1 MNTPR
6 KSRDL
11 VLVGG
16 GHAHVQVLKMLAMRA
31 PSDVQVTLVSHGSSA
46 YYSGMFPGVIAGLY
60 EPAEATIELRALS
73 RWCGARFLDAEVVD
87 IDPDSREVR
96 CAGRPPLRFDL
107 CSVNVGSTTR
117 ALDLPGIQEHAVPT
131 RPIAELLRRVE
142 AFEEGFAAE
151 RPVRVVVVGG
161 GAAGVELTFTL
172 EARFRK
178 RWGQAQV
185 SLVDASDAP
194 LAERGSWSS
203 SLVRECFSEKR
214 IQLVTGA
221 RAASAQAGA
230 LQLEDGRELPFDL
243 LVWATGGAA
252 HSFVAKTQLECDDRG
267 FMRVHDTLQSVSS
280 PRVFGAGD
288 CVQVGDH
295 DLPKAGVYSV
305 REGPVLAENLLRAL
319 TGREPRPYRP
329 QRGFLALLATGDG
342 EAVLSWHGLA
352 ARGAWA
358 WKLKD
363 WIDRRFMRAFDAARL
378 GPSPAGMGAADPGED
393 LPPMRCMGCGSKV
406 GAAALRE
413 ALGDLEQPDAPRV
426 RLGLEGGDDA
436 AVVEI
441 PDGMLQVQTV
451 DYFPNFLDDPYVVGR
466 VAAIHAASDLFAMGA
481 TPDTALVTLN
491 VAESHPRRAGAEL
504 RLVLQGI
511 VEELR
516 RMGAA
521 LVGGHTTESA
531 EPGVGLAMT
540 GLVAEG
546 QVMPKGGLQEG
557 DVLVLTKPLGTG
569 VILAADMRL
578 EAKGAWVDGCL
589 KSMLAS
595 NQEAARLLAEHAVR
609 GATDVTGFGL
619 AGHLGEMLRAANC
632 AARLDMAQ
640 LPRLAGAT
648 EGFEAGIF
656 SSLDPDN
663 REGVRDLGLGIGGG
677 ADEAILYDPQTSG
690 GLLAAVPA
698 AGAEG
703 LVAALKEAGYPHA
716 GIIGRVLGGPP
727 RIELV

>member
-1 MNTPR
+1 VHTLR

-31 PSDVQVTLVSHGSSA
+31 PPDVQVTLVSHGSSA

-60 EPAEATIELRALS
+60 EPAEATIELRPLA
-73 RWCGARFLDAEVVD
+73 RWCGARFMDAEVVD
-87 IDPDSREVR
+87 IDPDAREVR

-131 RPIAELLRRVE
+131 RPIAGLLRRIQ
-142 AFEEGFAAE
+142 AFEEGFPAE

-172 EARFRK
+172 EARFR
-178 RWGQAQV
+178 RLWGQAQV

-194 LAERGSWSS
+194 LAERGTWSS
-203 SLVRECFSEKR
+203 SLVREALSEKR

-221 RAASAQAGA
+221 RAASAAA
-230 LQLEDGRELPFDL
+230 ETLVLEDGRELPFDL

-252 HSFVAKTQLECDDRG
+252 HPFLGRTALECDDRG
-267 FMRVHDTLQSVSS
+267 FMRVHDNLQSVSS

-295 DLPKAGVYSV
+295 QLPKAGVYSV

-329 QRGFLALLATGDG
+329 QSGFLALLATGDG
-342 EAVLSWHGLA
+342 EAILSWRGLA
-352 ARGAWA
+352 GRGAWA
-358 WKLKD
+358 WRLKD
-363 WIDRRFMRAFDAARL
+363 WIDRRFMRLFDAREL
-378 GPSPAGMGAADPGED
+378 GTSPMAMAGSDAPEEAQ
-393 LPPMRCMGCGSKV
+393 PMRCMGCGSKV
-406 GAAALRE
+406 GAAALQE
-413 ALGDLEQPDAPRV
+413 ALGDLEQPEAPHV
-426 RLGLEGGDDA
+426 RLGLESGDDA
-436 AVVEI
+436 AVVEV
-441 PDGMLQVQTV
+441 PAGMLQVQTV

-481 TPDTALVTLN
+481 KPETALVTLN

-504 RLVLQGI
+504 RLVLAGI
-511 VEELR
+511 VEELK

-540 GLVAEG
+540 GLVAEEK
-546 QVMPKGGLQEG
+546 VLAKGGLEAG
-557 DVLVLTKPLGTG
+557 DALVLTKPLGTG

-578 EAKGAWVDGCL
+578 QARGAWVDACL
-589 KSMLAS
+589 ASMLTS
-595 NQEAARLLAEHAVR
+595 NQEAARCLEEHGVR

-619 AGHLGEMLRAANC
+619 AGHLGEMLRASGC
-632 AARLDMAQ
+632 AARLDMAS
-640 LPRLAGAT
+640 LPRLFGAT
-648 EGFEAGIF
+648 LGFAGGVF
-656 SSLDPDN
+656 STLDPDN
-663 REGVRDLGLGIGGG
+663 REAVRDLGLGIGGG

-698 AGAEG
+698 DHAED
-703 LVAALKEAGYPHA
+703 LVSSLHRAGYHHA
-716 GIIGRVLGGPP
+716 AVIGHVLAGPP